1 MDQEK
6 RGKFQV
12 SIRTRKKFNL
22 KLTRLEE
29 SRIINS
35 KENNSVKKENN
46 AF

>member
-6 RGKFQV
+6 REKLQA

-35 KENNSVKKENN
+35 KENNSV
-46 AF
+46 